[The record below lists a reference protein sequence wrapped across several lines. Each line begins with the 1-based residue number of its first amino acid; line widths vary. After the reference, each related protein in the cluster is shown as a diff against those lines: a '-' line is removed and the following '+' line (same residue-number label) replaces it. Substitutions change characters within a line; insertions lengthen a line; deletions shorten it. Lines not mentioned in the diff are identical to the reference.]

1 MKIEITTLEAKAE
14 ILRAAAH
21 PLRIAILYLLQKEKE
36 CTVSQIYAALQIE
49 QAVASHHL
57 RILKMHQLVV
67 LRKSGKNAYYSP
79 NKVTAIAILK
89 AIDKIDLA

>member
-1 MKIEITTLEAKAE
+1 MKIDIITLEAKAE

-21 PLRIAILYLLQKEKE
+21 PLRIAILTLLQQEKE
-36 CTVSQIYAALQIE
+36 CTVSKIYTTLQIE

-57 RILKMHQLVV
+57 RILKTHKLVV
-67 LRKSGKNAYYSP
+67 LRKSGKNAHYSL

-89 AIDKIDLA
+89 ALEKI